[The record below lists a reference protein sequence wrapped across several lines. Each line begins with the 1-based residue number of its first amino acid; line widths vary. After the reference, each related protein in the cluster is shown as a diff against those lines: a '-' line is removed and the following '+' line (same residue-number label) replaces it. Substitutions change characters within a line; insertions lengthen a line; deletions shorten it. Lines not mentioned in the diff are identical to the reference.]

1 MLIGTV
7 IKRILKSIFI
17 NFVRSTE
24 KMRAMK
30 LLLLAVALLGSILVS
45 VESASSFTFLA
56 EKSKLHVE
64 TSVKGLRVSLK
75 ATTNVTLLSVKTQFQ
90 NLLDM
95 EVYYKAFPYMQVGST
110 LRETYGT
117 ALDPGVNHLKAA
129 TKLYTHLYSYTDL
142 EKTTTAKSS
151 CVLEFQMFDYSM
163 FTEGVKFLQAKSI
176 ELSGVLTEVAMKAD
190 SAKMSALANF
200 IIAFNS
206 ICADWHNQLS
216 DIIGELDTLDGLV
229 FPESL
234 KGKLETASC
243 LTGNGH
249 EFEQIT
255 VLSTT
260 SIKEGFIAELDV
272 GTPTSLKEMT
282 HLTPIFYDG
291 VGLRGESDKLY
302 FVREPNET
310 VVKLL
315 NCSNDLVWI
324 NDKAPICHEIP
335 LPDLCKDGLKM
346 DSIEKILEGCY
357 FTYSKPPIAIRL
369 IDEGILVQGSNLT
382 VTEDGRAIYEATPYI
397 IYSDKEVK
405 ISKFGQELV
414 FPALAIP
421 AVRSIARSRL
431 TNLNI
436 LSMKNKAFWDELLYT
451 FNIHDYIEWIAIGIE
466 ALLAPLVFCGI
477 CLGLKNKV
485 TRIQQQKKLTK
496 SKRKQN
502 QKETKALLR
511 SSRL

>member
-1 MLIGTV
+1 LLIGTV

-142 EKTTTAKSS
+142 EKTT
-151 CVLEFQMFDYSM
+151 
-163 FTEGVKFLQAKSI
+163 
-176 ELSGVLTEVAMKAD
+176 
-190 SAKMSALANF
+190 
-200 IIAFNS
+200 NS

-369 IDEGILVQGSNLT
+369 KDEGILVQGSNLT